1 MSIAQVAIGL
11 LLLLAIWVAYT
22 YNFMVH
28 SRAKV
33 RESFSGIDVQLGQR
47 HNLVPNLVEAVRGY
61 ADHER
66 AAQDS
71 VTALRTVPAL
81 RAAAISATT
90 ADDLERAENG
100 LARELRALLLVG
112 ESYPTLRASDHFK
125 HMVAEL
131 AEIENEIQSARQLY
145 NSNVEFYNSRAQS
158 LPTAVVAAWMKP
170 AKFDFLHFDGV
181 DLAGI
186 DVVLTEFAA

>member
-1 MSIAQVAIGL
+1 MSFAQVAIGL
-11 LLLLAIWVAYT
+11 LVLVAIWVAYT

-28 SRAKV
+28 ARAKV

-47 HNLVPNLVEAVRGY
+47 HDLVPNLVEAVRGY
-61 ADHER
+61 AAHES
-66 AAQDS
+66 ATQQAVS
-71 VTALRTVPAL
+71 TLRTVPAL

-100 LARELRALLLVG
+100 LARELRQLLLLG
-112 ESYPTLRASDHFK
+112 ESYPTLKASDQFK
-125 HMVAEL
+125 RMVAEL
-131 AEIENEIQSARQLY
+131 TEIEDEIQGARRLY

-158 LPTAVVAAWMKP
+158 LPTAAVATWMKP
-170 AKFDFLHFDGV
+170 AKFEFLHFDAV

-186 DVVLTEFAA
+186 DVVLAEFAA